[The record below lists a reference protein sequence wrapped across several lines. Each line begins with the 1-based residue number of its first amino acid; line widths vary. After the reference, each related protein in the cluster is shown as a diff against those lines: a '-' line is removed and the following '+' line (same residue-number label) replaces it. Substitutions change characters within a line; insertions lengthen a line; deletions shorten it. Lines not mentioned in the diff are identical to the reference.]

1 MGGSLEIAFD
11 VRAKMPQSNGERPF
25 HAYTSIIIWNGELS
39 LEVESFRGDG
49 APTTGTKGI

>member
-49 APTTGTKGI
+49 APTTGRKGI